1 MSQSDNAYSFG
12 NIKKKTTI
20 RKGKEYIVWEVRV
33 SMGYD
38 PITGKQIQ
46 KSISAKTQK
55 DVREKLKK
63 VLTELESDTYVE
75 SSPMTV
81 GEWLDTWAKEYLINI
96 KILTKENYLHQISK
110 HLKPGIGHVKLASL
124 NTIMIQRLYNSFQNE
139 KGLSPKTI
147 KNIHGVLHMAL
158 TQAVDNGYIRKN
170 PSDACKLPK
179 INKSEIVAL
188 EPEQVSTLLQQA
200 QGDSYNNLFI
210 TALFTGMRQS
220 ELIGLSWDCVNMETG
235 VITIKQQLQ
244 CKDGEYFMSTPKN
257 GKPRVIVPAPL
268 VIEALRQEKARQ
280 DAWRL
285 AAGDAWSNPHNLV
298 FTDSLGKNLVR
309 RTVVKHFKAITHRSG
324 IDETFRFHDLRHSYA
339 VASLQAGDDIK
350 TIQANLGHATAA
362 FTLQVYAHVNES
374 MRQESSARMQRYY
387 ESVIL

>member
-1 MSQSDNAYSFG
+1 
-12 NIKKKTTI
+12 
-20 RKGKEYIVWEVRV
+20 
-33 SMGYD
+33 
-38 PITGKQIQ
+38 
-46 KSISAKTQK
+46 
-55 DVREKLKK
+55 
-63 VLTELESDTYVE
+63 
-75 SSPMTV
+75 
-81 GEWLDTWAKEYLINI
+81 
-96 KILTKENYLHQISK
+96 
-110 HLKPGIGHVKLASL
+110 
-124 NTIMIQRLYNSFQNE
+124 
-139 KGLSPKTI
+139 
-147 KNIHGVLHMAL
+147 
-158 TQAVDNGYIRKN
+158 
-170 PSDACKLPK
+170 
-179 INKSEIVAL
+179 
-188 EPEQVSTLLQQA
+188 
-200 QGDSYNNLFI
+200 
-210 TALFTGMRQS
+210 
-220 ELIGLSWDCVNMETG
+220 
-235 VITIKQQLQ
+235 
-244 CKDGEYFMSTPKN
+244 MSTPKN